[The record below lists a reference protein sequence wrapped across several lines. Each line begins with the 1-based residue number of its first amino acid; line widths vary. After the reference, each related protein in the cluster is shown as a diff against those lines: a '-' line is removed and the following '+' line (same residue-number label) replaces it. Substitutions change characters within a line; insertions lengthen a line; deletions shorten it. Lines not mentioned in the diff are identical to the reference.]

1 MFFDIDFYMFLFFP
15 GKSKT
20 NKPYVLGNPNSS
32 KPSKVIELG
41 GGSKKLNKSDDDLQ
55 ILEEIPGKS
64 GMGGTGMNS
73 FSSLLGS
80 GGSVRGGSNP
90 FFNTPSLLQAQDPY
104 FSLNSLQAGS
114 SSAANSMDILQ
125 KCKFFQLYFLLLDTL
140 TYIYLYNECFC
151 VTTHNFSN

>member
-1 MFFDIDFYMFLFFP
+1 MKKCSFTCFFSFS
-15 GKSKT
+15 GKSNT
-20 NKPYVLGNPNSS
+20 NKPYVLGNPNLS

-41 GGSKKLNKSDDDLQ
+41 GGAKKLNKSDDDLQ

-64 GMGGTGMNS
+64 GMGN

-80 GGSVRGGSNP
+80 GGSVRGGGNP

-104 FSLNSLQAGS
+104 FNLNSLQAGS

-125 KCKFFQLYFLLLDTL
+125 KCKFLP
-140 TYIYLYNECFC
+140 I
-151 VTTHNFSN
+151 FSNDWIYIVQNEFLCVSTHIF

>member
-1 MFFDIDFYMFLFFP
+1 MIVEENKYFLTSIFTCHFSFL

-104 FSLNSLQAGS
+104 FSLNSLQPGS

-125 KCKFFQLYFLLLDTL
+125 KCKYLFPFL
-140 TYIYLYNECFC
+140 
-151 VTTHNFSN
+151 